1 MMVMKYFL
9 SGLFVKLLAG
19 FDDTMTRIPIMSN
32 MTKTKKG
39 RYAFAIGIF
48 IAVSLAIFLAF
59 SFALLIKSI
68 PYVNFISAGLI
79 FLLAMSIQ
87 FNLFTE
93 KPKKEIRKKLSKI
106 QRVSTKRFFKLILL
120 GFITAFVTVIDDIIA
135 YSGLFVSQASNT
147 TPIILGFFAGTII
160 QLTAIIYF
168 SQKFS
173 KIKYKK
179 EITVVGLVLL
189 SLLIA
194 LKIL

>member
-1 MMVMKYFL
+1 MVITAFL
-9 SGLFVKLLAG
+9 SGLFVKLFAG

-39 RYAFAIGIF
+39 RIAFATGIF
-48 IAVSLAIFLAF
+48 IAVSLVIFL
-59 SFALLIKSI
+59 SFTFASLIKSI
-68 PYVNFISAGLI
+68 PYVNYISAGLI

-93 KPKKEIRKKLSKI
+93 KPKKSIRKKISNVK
-106 QRVSTKRFFKLILL
+106 RVSKKRFFKLILF
-120 GFITAFVTVIDDIIA
+120 GFITAFATIIDDAIA
-135 YSGLFVSQASNT
+135 YSGLFVSQISNA
-147 TPIILGFFAGTII
+147 TPIIIGLFAGTII
-160 QLTAIIYF
+160 QLTVIVHF
-168 SQKFS
+168 SKIFS

-179 EITVVGLVLL
+179 EITVFGLILL